1 MLTESDCSEPNLV
14 IFART
19 HKYLYVH
26 ECTYTHTHTHTA
38 LFIDLLVERSRGAGA
53 LLGLHILDVHHFRLL
68 DDVNPKKYQ
77 PREGA
82 IKELELL
89 RED

>member
-1 MLTESDCSEPNLV
+1 
-14 IFART
+14 
-19 HKYLYVH
+19 
-26 ECTYTHTHTHTA
+26 
-38 LFIDLLVERSRGAGA
+38 

>member
-1 MLTESDCSEPNLV
+1 MY
-14 IFART
+14 T
-19 HKYLYVH
+19 HTH
-26 ECTYTHTHTHTA
+26 THTHTHTA